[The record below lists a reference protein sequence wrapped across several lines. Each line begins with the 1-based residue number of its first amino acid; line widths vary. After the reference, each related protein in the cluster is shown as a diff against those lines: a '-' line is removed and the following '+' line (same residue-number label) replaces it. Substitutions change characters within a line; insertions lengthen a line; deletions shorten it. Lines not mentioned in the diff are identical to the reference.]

1 MGDVKR
7 SGLLFK
13 AGNYEDK
20 GYSMTPDEL
29 RAAVEQFTPVS
40 VDLEHTPTV
49 LSGKLGRVESVAL
62 SADGTSLMGTVALPD
77 WLDGL
82 IADGQRKVS
91 CTWDRA
97 TKTLSGLALVLN
109 PRIEE
114 AAIFAGF
121 SAATVEAAPGSVTTP
136 PADFAAPRHDTYHG
150 QDALQG
156 VHDMAA
162 RSGAI
167 CSADN
172 ATTHPYPMFA
182 AAHEVKAMQMIH
194 DHAIA
199 HGAKCS
205 AMPKQAAMS
214 AEKEEPVQDE
224 KKFMDHVRAFFTGD
238 PASVKGYN
246 VDVDQQGKVT
256 AFTESPTPAPK
267 VEDSAEFKAMQAD
280 NSRLKAEKITGDA
293 ASFADGLVR
302 ESKLLPAQRDALVAA
317 YIQSAKADA
326 ATFAAGDQTPTLDA
340 LKALYAAAPAHT
352 FAKELTNIDGVT
364 VFANRQTTAGVDA
377 NGLPL
382 NPDTQPPSADRIR
395 HLHSLT
401 PEGRA
406 LLDAERKSAK

>member
-7 SGLLFK
+7 SGLLFR

-20 GYSMTPDEL
+20 SFSMTPDEL
-29 RAAVEQFTPVS
+29 RAAVTAFKKVP
-40 VDLEHTPTV
+40 VDLEHTPTI
-49 LSGKLGRVESVAL
+49 LSNKLGHVESVEL

-77 WLDGL
+77 WLDDL

-172 ATTHPYPMFA
+172 ATTHPFPMFA
-182 AAHEVKAMQMIH
+182 AAHEVKALQMIH

-214 AEKEEPVQDE
+214 AAESAEPMQDE
-224 KKFMDHVRAFFTGD
+224 KRFMDHFRAFFMGEEHK
-238 PASVKGYN
+238 PAAIV
-246 VDVDQQGKVT
+246 
-256 AFTESPTPAPK
+256 SPAVVAPVATPAPK
-267 VEDSAEFKAMQAD
+267 IEDPAEFKALRAD
-280 NSRLKAEKITGDA
+280 NARLQAEKITTEA

-352 FAKELTNIDGVT
+352 FTKELTNIDGAT

-377 NGLPL
+377 NGLPV
-382 NPDTQPPSADRIR
+382 NPDTRPPSAERIR

-406 LLDAERKSAK
+406 LLDAERKAAQ

>member
-7 SGLLFK
+7 SGLLFR

-20 GYSMTPDEL
+20 SFSMTPDEL
-29 RAAVEQFTPVS
+29 RAAVTAFKKVP
-40 VDLEHTPTV
+40 VDLEHTPTI
-49 LSGKLGRVESVAL
+49 LSNKLGHVESVEL

-77 WLDGL
+77 WLDDL

-136 PADFAAPRHDTYHG
+136 PADFAAPRHDTYQG
-150 QDALQG
+150 QDTLQG

-162 RSGAI
+162 RAGAI
-167 CSADN
+167 CNQDN
-172 ATTHPYPMFA
+172 ATTTRPYPMFA
-182 AAHEVKAMQMIH
+182 AAHEVKALQMIH

-205 AMPKQAAMS
+205 TMPKQAAMS
-214 AEKEEPVQDE
+214 AAESAEPMQDE
-224 KKFMDHVRAFFTGD
+224 KRFMDHFRAFFMGEEHKPAATGGTVITTL
-238 PASVKGYN
+238 PPKY
-246 VDVDQQGKVT
+246 
-256 AFTESPTPAPK
+256 EPAPK
-267 VEDSAEFKAMQAD
+267 VEDSAEFKAAQAEIATL
-280 NSRLKAEKITGDA
+280 RAEKITGDA
-293 ASFADGLVR
+293 AAFADGLVR

-352 FAKELTNIDGVT
+352 FTKELTNIDGVT

-377 NGLPL
+377 NGLPV
-382 NPDTQPPSADRIR
+382 NPDTQPPSAERIR

-406 LLDAERKSAK
+406 LLDAERRAAK